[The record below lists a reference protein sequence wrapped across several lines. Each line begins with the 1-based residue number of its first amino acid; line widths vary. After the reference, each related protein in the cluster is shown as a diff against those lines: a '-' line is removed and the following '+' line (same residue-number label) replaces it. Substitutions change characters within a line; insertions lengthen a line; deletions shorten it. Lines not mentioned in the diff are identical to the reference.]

1 MIERFKLGLDI
12 GTADILSHYQ
22 RWRRF
27 DNVTML
33 AVTDGL
39 NRLFSHNIPPIKL
52 ARDLGMWAVGK
63 IPPLKR
69 FFMRHAM
76 GLAGDLPEL
85 IRQPK

>member
-1 MIERFKLGLDI
+1 ML
-12 GTADILSHYQ
+12 AHYQ

-33 AVTDGL
+33 AVTDTL
-39 NRLFSHNIPPIKL
+39 NRLFSNKVIPIQL
-52 ARDLGMWAVGK
+52 ARNLGLWTVGK

-76 GLAGDLPEL
+76 GLVGDLPDI
-85 IRQPK
+85 IRENR